1 MNPRKRRL
9 VRSVMNSY
17 ASTEKEFHDYV
28 KGQVTHQQE
37 EKTKSKEK
45 DLLEREAQKEE
56 DLLEQEAQK
65 KKKEKEENIIFLQE
79 KVDFYN
85 SLSYNELKKEAKKL
99 NIETYRRKKSDILE
113 EVLLLVA
120 EDRLP
125 EE

>member
-45 DLLEREAQKEE
+45 DLLEREAQK
-56 DLLEQEAQK
+56 

-79 KVDFYN
+79 KMDFYN